1 MITFNKRVKEIHSQM
16 HSNPLPDDPVRWQ
29 LIVGPHTIRNKDGVL
44 KALVQRT
51 AFPTFRVAKRIV
63 VNKVR

>member
-1 MITFNKRVKEIHSQM
+1 M
-16 HSNPLPDDPVRWQ
+16 HSNPLQDDPTRWQ

-51 AFPTFRVAKRIV
+51 AFPAFRAAKHIV